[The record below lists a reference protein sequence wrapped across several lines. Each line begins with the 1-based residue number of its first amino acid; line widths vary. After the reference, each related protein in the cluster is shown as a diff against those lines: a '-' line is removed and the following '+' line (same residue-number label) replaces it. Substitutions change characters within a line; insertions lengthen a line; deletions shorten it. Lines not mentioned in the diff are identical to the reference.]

1 MLHSTHCSPK
11 NLFPIDRKKEN
22 QGKKTLKNTLRKILK
37 GNGIFFLLTIAALLL
52 YLRFDLFYIK
62 TGSMEPALPIGSIV
76 VVDPV
81 AEPEIGDIF
90 AYRAGTMVVIHR
102 IIAKDGNNY
111 TFKGD
116 ANASPDISP
125 VAGEQIL
132 GKVTIKLTFPA
143 RIAKWFIRNG

>member
-1 MLHSTHCSPK
+1 MLRSTHYSPRK
-11 NLFPIDRKKEN
+11 LSPINKGKTPWNKKL
-22 QGKKTLKNTLRKILK
+22 QNTLRKILK
-37 GNGIFFLLTIAALLL
+37 GNGLFVLLAIAVFLLH
-52 YLRFDLFYIK
+52 LRFDLFYIK

-90 AYRAGTMVVIHR
+90 AYQTGTMVVIHR
-102 IIAKDGNNY
+102 IIAKDGDNY

-125 VAGEQIL
+125 VADEQIL

-143 RIAKWFIRNG
+143 RIARWFIQNR

>member
-11 NLFPIDRKKEN
+11 NLSPINKGKTPWSKKS
-22 QGKKTLKNTLRKILK
+22 KSTLRKNLK
-37 GNGIFFLLTIAALLL
+37 GNGLFVLLAIAALLL

-81 AEPEIGDIF
+81 VEPEIGDIF
-90 AYRAGTMVVIHR
+90 AYQTGTMVVIHR
-102 IIAKDGNNY
+102 IIAKDGDNY

-116 ANASPDISP
+116 ANASPDTSP

-143 RIAKWFIRNG
+143 RIARWFIQNR

>member
-1 MLHSTHCSPK
+1 MLRSTYCSLK
-11 NLFPIDRKKEN
+11 NLSPINK
-22 QGKKTLKNTLRKILK
+22 GKKPWSKKSKNTLRKILK
-37 GNGIFFLLTIAALLL
+37 GNGLFVLLAIAALLL

-76 VVDPV
+76 VVDPA

-90 AYRAGTMVVIHR
+90 AYRVGTMVVIHR
-102 IIAKDGNNY
+102 MIARDGDNY

-125 VAGEQIL
+125 VADEQIL
-132 GKVTIKLTFPA
+132 GKVIIKLTFPA
-143 RIAKWFIRNG
+143 QIARWFIRNG

>member
-1 MLHSTHCSPK
+1 MTAAIK
-11 NLFPIDRKKEN
+11 RWI
-22 QGKKTLKNTLRKILK
+22 
-37 GNGIFFLLTIAALLL
+37 GNNRFFLLAVAILLFL
-52 YLRFDLFYIK
+52 NVRFDFYYIK

-76 VVDPV
+76 VVDLA

-102 IIAKDGNNY
+102 IIAKDGDNY

-143 RIAKWFIRNG
+143 RIARWFIQNR

>member
-11 NLFPIDRKKEN
+11 NLSPINK
-22 QGKKTLKNTLRKILK
+22 GKKPKNTLRKILK
-37 GNGIFFLLTIAALLL
+37 GNGFFFLLAIAALLL

-76 VVDPV
+76 VVDLA

-102 IIAKDGNNY
+102 IIAKDG
-111 TFKGD
+111 
-116 ANASPDISP
+116 DI
-125 VAGEQIL
+125 
-132 GKVTIKLTFPA
+132 
-143 RIAKWFIRNG
+143 